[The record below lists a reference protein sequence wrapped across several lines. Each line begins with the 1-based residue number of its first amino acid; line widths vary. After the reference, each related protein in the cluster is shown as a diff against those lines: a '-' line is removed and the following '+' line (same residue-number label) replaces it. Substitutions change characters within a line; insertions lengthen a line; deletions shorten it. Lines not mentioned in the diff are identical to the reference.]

1 MPQIFSQCSFVSTWF
16 GLDVVGYELSFCI
29 QSNETP
35 PKPATNDE
43 TMDELFWII
52 KGQLAGRVGPNT
64 EPWDLAALRA
74 GGIGAIISV
83 NNGEHCVREDIE
95 AHDIAYACIPFSS
108 NAPALPGDDDISMAA
123 ARQAYEFA
131 TAQIADGR
139 GVLVHCSAGKDR
151 TGLLL
156 SYFVMQHAGLSPR
169 DAIDRVRE
177 TRPIALSAEG
187 WDEFAEHVLTRL
199 STE

>member
-1 MPQIFSQCSFVSTWF
+1 
-16 GLDVVGYELSFCI
+16 
-29 QSNETP
+29 
-35 PKPATNDE
+35 
-43 TMDELFWII
+43 MDELFWII
-52 KGQLAGRVGPNT
+52 RGLLAGRVGPNT
-64 EPWDLAALRA
+64 EPCDLAALRA

-95 AHDIAYACIPFSS
+95 AHDIAYACIPFTS

-123 ARQAYEFA
+123 VRQAYEFA

-169 DAIDRVRE
+169 AAIARVRE

-199 STE
+199 SAE